1 MVHPYDEYYP
11 ASYINISGD
20 NVNNHQYE
28 KECVNNACSVNCGKN
43 SPCNA
48 SENILLSAYGKSE
61 IAAIDETIKRL
72 EAEISYLQSRR
83 REVINRYSLN
93 KIAPGDLGKC

>member
-1 MVHPYDEYYP
+1 MVHHYDEYYP
-11 ASYINISGD
+11 ASYINFIGD

-28 KECVNNACSVNCGKN
+28 KECVNSACPVNCGKS
-43 SPCNA
+43 SPCKA
-48 SENILLSAYGKSE
+48 SENILLSSYGKSE

-72 EAEISYLQSRR
+72 EGEVSDLQSRR

-93 KIAPGDLGKC
+93 KSAPGDLAKC